1 MYGQQRNANQ
11 PCNYTCCFCCNYN
24 YDAVCV
30 YKTALTMDI
39 ILCILALMN
48 DVDSIFS
55 LSGLTNIIRLYAL
68 LSLLFIVAEMAL
80 AIYAIYNRCNFD
92 KFRSASVLKEKSDI
106 YMRVRKWFII
116 YIGVMAI
123 VLGVVYA
130 VVAKNNVIEH
140 WDEYYYQRDLDRDR
154 ASNMV
159 GIVTFWV
166 RVIPVIVEILVFLG
180 YRPSFNNA
188 VLRLCPGGVGQ
199 GASPIGVGMG
209 GFPNVAAYP
218 MVYAGSQPVL
228 IHGQSTNP
236 FMPNQELQPITR
248 GNTDYAQQPQYA
260 FQPKYAQ
267 NNADL
272 PIGFREVKMN
282 LKEQGAEQD

>member
-39 ILCILALMN
+39 ILCILASLSH
-48 DVDSIFS
+48 VLSIFAIVN
-55 LSGLTNIIRLYAL
+55 LNL
-68 LSLLFIVAEMAL
+68 LFLLILLFIVAEMAL
-80 AIYAIYNRCNFD
+80 AIYAIYNLCLFN

-116 YIGVMAI
+116 YIVVMAI
-123 VLGVVYA
+123 VIGVVYA
-130 VVAKNNVIEH
+130 VAAKNDVIEH
-140 WDEYYYQRDLDRDR
+140 WNEDYDQRDLDRDG
-154 ASNMV
+154 ASNLT

-166 RVIPVIVEILVFLG
+166 TVIPVIVKILIFLG

-188 VLRLCPGGVGQ
+188 ILRLCPGGVGQ

-209 GFPNVAAYP
+209 GLPNVAAYP
-218 MVYAGSQPVL
+218 MVYAGPQPVL

-248 GNTDYAQQPQYA
+248 VDTDHAQQPQYA
-260 FQPKYAQ
+260 FQPQYAQ